1 MEKLF
6 GFIKN
11 DSLRLFVISFIL
23 FLILIISVCSMA
35 LFNIVSV
42 ESNPFFYMNF

>member
-1 MEKLF
+1 MIHLF

-11 DSLRLFVISFIL
+11 DSLRLFAVSLALFFIFIL
-23 FLILIISVCSMA
+23 SVCSMA
-35 LFNIVSV
+35 LFNIISV